1 MCFLPNAGEMLRRTL
16 ATTCA
21 ALLLGTAASPI
32 MAAELVVYH
41 SWSAAPEVAA
51 LNVLRSGLEAKGHT
65 WTDIAIPH
73 NTGSNVNLMSL
84 ITGGQPPNVFL
95 EANPGVYRDIAGLGM
110 GFPLTQWY
118 EENNILENLPAAVEA
133 SIRVD
138 GEIVKVPTALH
149 IDGMVYYSKE
159 VAEAAG
165 VDPAAWTSLDEMFAD
180 FDKVR
185 DAGYDPLA
193 VGSQPFQVGYLLHA
207 LTAAVAG
214 PEIYTRIYGEDPD
227 PEALDDPAFRQTL
240 ETLRRFAAEAGP
252 EAQNRPWNETTA
264 QVITGQALM
273 QIHGDWMKGEWFA
286 AGKEPGTDFGCI
298 EIPGAEAVV
307 ATVDSWGLLGGVPE
321 DVAQAELDFA
331 SVVLDPQV
339 QGDFSA
345 AKGSTPVRLDAPESA
360 LDACSTEVLSILSD
374 PERQVQNP
382 HNTADADWQNSIWE
396 VAFNFWSDPEM
407 TVDEAIAQMKDNY
420 DTILG

>member
-1 MCFLPNAGEMLRRTL
+1 MLRKTL
-16 ATTCA
+16 ALTVA
-21 ALLLGTAASPI
+21 GLMLGTAAGST
-32 MAAELVVYH
+32 
-41 SWSAAPEVAA
+41 SAADLVIYHNWSSAAEVAA
-51 LNVLRSGLEAKGHT
+51 LNVLRTGLEAKGHT

-110 GFPLTQWY
+110 GFPMTQWY
-118 EENNILENLPAAVEA
+118 EENGILEQLPAAVQA

-149 IDGMVYYSKE
+149 IDGMVYYSME

-165 VDPAAWTSLDEMFAD
+165 VDPASWTSLEEMFAD
-180 FDKVR
+180 FEKVR
-185 DAGYDPLA
+185 AAGYAPLA

-207 LTAAVAG
+207 LTAAIAG
-214 PEIYTRIYGEDPD
+214 PEVYSRIYGENPD

-240 ETLRRFAAEAGP
+240 ETMRLFANEAGP

-264 QVITGQALM
+264 QVITGRALM

-286 AGKEPGTDFGCI
+286 ADKVAGTDFGCI
-298 EIPGAEAVV
+298 EIPGAKAVV
-307 ATVDSWGLLGGVPE
+307 ATVDSWGLLGGVSE
-321 DVAQAELDFA
+321 EIAAAELDYA
-331 SVVLDPQV
+331 SVVLDPQI
-339 QGDFSA
+339 QGEFSS
-345 AKGSTPVRLDAPESA
+345 AKGSTPVRLDAPAES
-360 LDACSTEVLSILSD
+360 LDACSTEVLNILSD
-374 PERQVQNP
+374 PARQVQNP

-396 VAFNFWSDPEM
+396 VVFNYWSDPSM
-407 TVDEAIAQMKDNY
+407 TIDDAIAQMKDNY

>member
-1 MCFLPNAGEMLRRTL
+1 MLRKTL
-16 ATTCA
+16 AMA
-21 ALLLGTAASPI
+21 IAGLMLGTGAGST
-32 MAAELVVYH
+32 
-41 SWSAAPEVAA
+41 SAADLVIYHNWSSAAEVAA
-51 LNVLRSGLEAKGHT
+51 LNVLRTGLEAKGHT

-118 EENNILENLPAAVEA
+118 EENGIIEHLPASVQA

-149 IDGMVYYSKE
+149 IDGMVYYNME
-159 VAEAAG
+159 VAKAAG
-165 VDPAAWTSLDEMFAD
+165 VDPAAWTSLEEMFAD
-180 FDKVR
+180 FEKVR
-185 DAGYDPLA
+185 AAGYAPLA

-207 LTAAVAG
+207 LTAAIAG
-214 PEIYTRIYGEDPD
+214 PEVYSRIYGENPD

-240 ETLRRFAAEAGP
+240 ETMRLFAKEAGP

-264 QVITGQALM
+264 QVITGRALM

-286 AGKEPGTDFGCI
+286 ADKAPKTDFGCI
-298 EIPGAEAVV
+298 EIPGAKAVV
-307 ATVDSWGLLGGVPE
+307 ATVDSWGLLGGVSE
-321 DVAQAELDFA
+321 DIAAAELDYA
-331 SVVLDPQV
+331 SVVLDPEI
-339 QGDFSA
+339 QGKFSS
-345 AKGSTPVRLDAPESA
+345 AKGSTPVRLDAPAES

-374 PERQVQNP
+374 PARQVQNP

-396 VAFNFWSDPEM
+396 VVFNYWSDPSI
-407 TVDEAIAQMKDNY
+407 TVDDAIAQMKDNY

>member
-1 MCFLPNAGEMLRRTL
+1 MLRKVL
-16 ATTCA
+16 AVTCA
-21 ALLLGTAASPI
+21 SLMLGAAASPAI
-32 MAAELVVYH
+32 AADLVVYH
-41 SWSAAPEVAA
+41 SWSSAAEVAA
-51 LNVLRSGLEAKGHT
+51 LNVLRTGLEGKGHS

-95 EANPGVYRDIAGLGM
+95 EANPGVYRDITGLGM

-118 EENNILENLPAAVEA
+118 EENNLVDQLPAAVQA

-138 GEIVKVPTALH
+138 GEIMKIPTALH

-159 VAEAAG
+159 VAQAAG
-165 VDPAAWTSLDEMFAD
+165 VDPASWTSLEQMFAD

-185 DAGYDPLA
+185 EAGYAPLA

-214 PEIYTRIYGEDPD
+214 PEVYSRIYGENPD

-240 ETLRRFAAEAGP
+240 ETLRLFANEAGP

-264 QVITGQALM
+264 QVITGRALM

-286 AGKEPGTDFGCI
+286 AGKTPEADFGCI
-298 EIPGAEAVV
+298 QIPGAKAVV
-307 ATVDSWGLLGGVPE
+307 ATVDAWGLLGGVPE
-321 DVAQAELDFA
+321 ETAKAELDFA

-339 QGDFSA
+339 QADFSA
-345 AKGSTPVRLDAPESA
+345 AKGSTPVRLDAPEGA
-360 LDACSTEVLSILSD
+360 LDACSTEVLNILSD
-374 PERQVQNP
+374 PARQVQNP

-396 VAFNFWSDPEM
+396 VVFNYWSDPSM
-407 TVDEAIAQMKDNY
+407 TIDDAIAQMKDNY
-420 DTILG
+420 ETILG